1 MSADMMTYLNY
12 LVNLESAT
20 DDQLNDLINE
30 RAQFILLGK
39 SDMMTSCDAAVD
51 KVFDVLVS
59 VSKKLEEEQIAQES
73 VKLAEDAAAVAA
85 IWSFGLSMAAFAALA
100 ITDAALGASIK
111 SAEKDLNEK
120 MARADTDIS
129 SQMGGACN
137 AYITLYKANTAF
149 IKVNDTGITAQTAR
163 SYVYNFMDHISKH
176 GGLGLD
182 NFKKYLHVARVTK
195 DDPNINKIY
204 DALDEFTLSGDHGE
218 NGIKKA
224 LKEIGSSGLNEAT
237 DALPMIRGFTFAIW
251 GFKMKVSAAKIK
263 AAAGELGAKEVPP
276 DEVETSAFENMDAV
290 GKVMAGITIALSV
303 ADAALQ
309 VYAIVETVERY
320 NKTTS
325 MLKDSRGSYKAFY
338 KNLHD
343 ASASYTAS
351 DAPPAAESCK

>member
-1 MSADMMTYLNY
+1 MITYLNF
-12 LVNLESAT
+12 LVDLESAT
-20 DDQLNDLINE
+20 DDQLNGLINE

-51 KVFDVLVS
+51 NVFDVLVS
-59 VSKKLEEEQIAQES
+59 MSKKLEEEQIAQES

-120 MARADTDIS
+120 MASADTDIS
-129 SQMGGACN
+129 SEMGGACN

-149 IKVNDTGITAQTAR
+149 IKVSDTGITAQTAR
-163 SYVYNFMDHISKH
+163 SYTYNFMDHISQH

-224 LKEIGSSGLNEAT
+224 LKEINSTGLNT
-237 DALPMIRGFTFAIW
+237 DALSMIRGFTFAIW
-251 GFKMKVSAAKIK
+251 GFKMKVSADKIR

-276 DEVETSAFENMDAV
+276 EEVETSAFENMDAV
-290 GKVMAGITIALSV
+290 GKVMASITIALSV
-303 ADAALQ
+303 VDAALQ
-309 VYAIVETVERY
+309 VYAIVETVDRY
-320 NKTTS
+320 DKTTS
-325 MLKDSRGSYKAFY
+325 MLEDSRASYKAFY
-338 KNLHD
+338 TNLHD
-343 ASASYTAS
+343 ASVSYTA
-351 DAPPAAESCK
+351 